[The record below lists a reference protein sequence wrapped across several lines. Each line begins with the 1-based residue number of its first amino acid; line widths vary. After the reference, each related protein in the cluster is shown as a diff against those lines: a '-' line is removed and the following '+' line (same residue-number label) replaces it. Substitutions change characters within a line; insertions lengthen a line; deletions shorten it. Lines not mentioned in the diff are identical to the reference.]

1 MESDESDGLKDGAVA
16 GIAVGVFFVGGLL
29 GFLLGALV
37 FNKKNAPTEKGIDLS
52 GVQYSGAFADRK

>member
-1 MESDESDGLKDGAVA
+1 VESDESDGLKDGAVA

-37 FNKKNAPTEKGIDLS
+37 FNNKKNAPTEKGIDLS
-52 GVQYSGAFADRK
+52 GVQVKGHA